1 MYRQLHTIMAVAHG
15 TRPRKIMENNY
26 PELWNRSKSIVQELV
41 KVQNRVVEMLPA
53 YNENLPKSFEE
64 LAEEKAQRHLLGFI
78 RLRLLYEFVG
88 MLWESIDHQCFVLS
102 KERNIDEKDALS
114 HLLDAT
120 SSFPFEEIVKDNVA
134 GILRFNENYAHKC
147 FGQWLGN
154 TCFESWRCDVMGGI
168 RDHGLQCDWLWRDAI
183 DYKIPT
189 CSNIGEL
196 LSDNEMLRV

>member
-1 MYRQLHTIMAVAHG
+1 MAVAHG
-15 TRPRKIMENNY
+15 TRPRKIMVNNY
-26 PELWNRSKSIVQELV
+26 PELWDCANSIVQELV
-41 KVQNRVVEMLPA
+41 KVQNMVVEMLPA
-53 YNENLPKSFEE
+53 FKKNLPNSFEE
-64 LAEEKAQRHLLGFI
+64 LVEEKAQRKLLDFI
-78 RLRLLYEFVG
+78 RLCLLYEFARV
-88 MLWESIDHQCFVLS
+88 LWENIDYQYFVLS
-102 KERNIDEKDALS
+102 KERNVDEKDALS

-147 FGQWLGN
+147 FGQWVGN

-168 RDHGLQCDWLWRDAI
+168 RDHGSQCDWLWRDAI